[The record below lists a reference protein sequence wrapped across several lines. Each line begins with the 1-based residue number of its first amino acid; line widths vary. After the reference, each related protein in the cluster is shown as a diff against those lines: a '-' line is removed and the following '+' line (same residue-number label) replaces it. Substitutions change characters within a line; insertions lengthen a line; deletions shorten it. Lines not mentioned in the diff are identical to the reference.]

1 MKRRDSLK
9 TLALGGLSAAAIIQQ
24 SCKTDEQK
32 PADSNALAS
41 NSAAAGPARTPEEIA
56 RYNEIISK
64 TFFTKEEFATITILA
79 DIIIPKDEKSGSAS
93 DAKVADFIEFIV
105 KDQPNHQVPMRG
117 GLRWLDLQCLHQYQ
131 KTFKDATP
139 AQQLEMID
147 KIAYPLKA
155 APEHS
160 QGVSFFNLMRNLTMT
175 GFFTSAIGIKD
186 LEFKGNTPNQWNGVP
201 EEVLK
206 AHGLAY
212 TEKEL
217 KECI

>member
-9 TLALGGLSAAAIIQQ
+9 TLALGGLSAATLLQQ
-24 SCKTDEQK
+24 SCKTDEPK
-32 PADSNALAS
+32 PVDNSILPSN
-41 NSAAAGPARTPEEIA
+41 NSAAGPARTPEEIA

-64 TFFTKEEFATITILA
+64 TFFTKEELATIIILG
-79 DIIIPKDEKSGSAS
+79 DIIVPKDEKSGSAS

-105 KDQPNHQVPMRG
+105 KDQPQHQVPMRG
-117 GLRWLDLQCLHQYQ
+117 GLRWLDLQCLHQFQ
-131 KTFKDATP
+131 KAFKDCTSV
-139 AQQLEMID
+139 QQIEMID
-147 KIAYPLKA
+147 KIAYPQKA
-155 APEHS
+155 APDMS
-160 QGVSFFNLMRNLTMT
+160 QGVSFFNLIRNLTVT
-175 GFFTSAIGIKD
+175 GFYTSSIGIKD
-186 LEFKGNTPNQWNGVP
+186 LEYKGNTPNQWSGVP

>member
-9 TLALGGLSAAAIIQQ
+9 TLAFGSLSAAALLQQ
-24 SCKTDEQK
+24 SCKTGEPK
-32 PADSNALAS
+32 PNDNTSPSNTS
-41 NSAAAGPARTPEEIA
+41 AAGPARTPEEIA
-56 RYNEIISK
+56 RYNEIVSK
-64 TFFTKEEFATITILA
+64 TFFTKEEFATIAILA

-105 KDQPNHQVPMRG
+105 KDMPQHQVPMRG

-131 KTFKDATP
+131 KTFKECTP
-139 AQQLEMID
+139 GQQIEMVD

-155 APEHS
+155 APELS

-175 GFFTSAIGIKD
+175 GFYTSSIGIKD
-186 LEFKGNTPNQWNGVP
+186 LEYKGNTPNQWNGVP
-201 EEVLK
+201 EDVLK

>member
-1 MKRRDSLK
+1 MYKRQ
-9 TLALGGLSAAAIIQQ
+9 QQ

-117 GLRWLDLQCLHQYQ
+117 GLRWLEMCIRDRYGILTLDLVMPIIVQVAPRMYWLLNLLPGALPMDLVCHFIGPCL
-131 KTFKDATP
+131 FKI
-139 AQQLEMID
+139 QHMVYI
-147 KIAYPLKA
+147 
-155 APEHS
+155 
-160 QGVSFFNLMRNLTMT
+160 
-175 GFFTSAIGIKD
+175 FTRD
-186 LEFKGNTPNQWNGVP
+186 
-201 EEVLK
+201 
-206 AHGLAY
+206 GLH
-212 TEKEL
+212 
-217 KECI
+217 